1 MAPAVTH
8 SAEAANPAKRGS
20 CGSPITAH
28 SSIAARPPTLE
39 ARAHGGESSPGLS
52 TASTNGKKVPAP
64 RSPMLMK
71 LHSRIIEPEPPM
83 PESAATIIIN
93 ICLLYTSDAADE

>member
-39 ARAHGGESSPGLS
+39 ARAHGGESSP
-52 TASTNGKKVPAP
+52 A
-64 RSPMLMK
+64 
-71 LHSRIIEPEPPM
+71 
-83 PESAATIIIN
+83 
-93 ICLLYTSDAADE
+93 